1 MRWSFLCGGAALLVA
16 AGLLS
21 ACASGGGNAVEN
33 KARMAPISFNEIPG
47 WADDRQG
54 EALVAFKR
62 SCPKLITGAETKIV
76 TDGGE
81 KTVTA
86 AEWKA
91 ICDAA
96 NGVKD
101 TDTRASRRFFEEN
114 FRPLVVQSP
123 GNFTGYFEPELRG
136 SRAPSRIYTVPVYR
150 RPPDLGDGPYYTRAE
165 IEQGA
170 LKGKGLEIAWV
181 QDPVALFEVQ
191 VQGSGR
197 IHLAEGGMLSI
208 GFDGS
213 NNRPYTAIGGVLADM
228 GVMPRED
235 ANWPAIR
242 NWLKRNPQKGREV
255 MRKNERYI
263 FFKDTRSTAA
273 AGSQGVPLTAQRSLA
288 VDPRFTPYGTP
299 IWIDTQRPVIGKPG
313 QVEVYR
319 RLLIAQDSGAA
330 IKGPARGDVF
340 FGGGANA
347 VGLGR
352 PHGGQRPGHRAGTQP
367 RLTRDGIIR
376 NRPVAPHFCGCHG
389 ARRVQFARQPSP
401 APRRAFRHLPRRPVP
416 AVRRLRG
423 GEAARGCG
431 LHRRGAAP
439 AGMLR
444 TAGL

>member
-1 MRWSFLCGGAALLVA
+1 MRWSFLSGGAAVLAA

-21 ACASGGGNAVEN
+21 ACAGSGGSAVES
-33 KARMAPISFNEIPG
+33 KARMAPISYNEIPG

-62 SCPKLITGAETKIV
+62 SCPKLITGSETRIV

-81 KTVTA
+81 KTVTVS
-86 AEWKA
+86 EWKA
-91 ICDAA
+91 ICDSAG
-96 NGVKD
+96 GVKD
-101 TDTRASRRFFEEN
+101 TDTRAARRFFEEN

-123 GNFTGYFEPELRG
+123 GSFTGYFEPELRG
-136 SRAPSRIYTVPVYR
+136 SRVPSRIYTVPVYR

-170 LKGKGLEIAWV
+170 LKGRGLEIAWV

-228 GVMPRED
+228 GVMQRED

-299 IWIDTQRPVIGKPG
+299 VWIDTQRPVIGKPG

-347 VGLGR
+347 SDWAGRMVGK
-352 PHGGQRPGHRAGTQP
+352 GQAIVLVP
-367 RLTRDGIIR
+367 
-376 NRPVAPHFCGCHG
+376 NRG
-389 ARRVQFARQPSP
+389 
-401 APRRAFRHLPRRPVP
+401 
-416 AVRRLRG
+416 
-423 GEAARGCG
+423 
-431 LHRRGAAP
+431 
-439 AGMLR
+439 
-444 TAGL
+444 

>member
-1 MRWSFLCGGAALLVA
+1 MRWSVLAGGMLLAA

-21 ACASGGGNAVEN
+21 ACAGTGGRALDN
-33 KARMAPISFNEIPG
+33 KVRMAPISFNEIPG
-47 WADDRQG
+47 WNEDRQG
-54 EALVAFKR
+54 EALVAFRR
-62 SCPKLITGAETKIV
+62 SCPKLTAGPETRIV

-81 KTVTA
+81 KTVA
-86 AEWKA
+86 PAEWKT

-96 NGVKD
+96 AGIKD
-101 TDTRASRRFFEEN
+101 SDSAAARRFFEEN
-114 FRPLVVQSP
+114 FRPLVVQAP
-123 GNFTGYFEPELRG
+123 GKFTGYFEPELRG
-136 SRAPSRIYTVPVYR
+136 SRAPSRIFTVPVYR
-150 RPPDLGDGPYYTRAE
+150 RPPELGDGPYLTRAE

-181 QDPVALFEVQ
+181 QDPVALYEVQ

-197 IHLAEGGMLSI
+197 IHLAEGGVLSI

-228 GVMPRED
+228 GVIRRDE

-242 NWLKRNPQKGREV
+242 NWLKRHPDKGREV

-319 RLLIAQDSGAA
+319 RLVIAQDSGAA

-347 VGLGR
+347 ADWAGRMVGS
-352 PHGGQRPGHRAGTQP
+352 GQAIVLVP
-367 RLTRDGIIR
+367 
-376 NRPVAPHFCGCHG
+376 NRG
-389 ARRVQFARQPSP
+389 
-401 APRRAFRHLPRRPVP
+401 
-416 AVRRLRG
+416 
-423 GEAARGCG
+423 
-431 LHRRGAAP
+431 
-439 AGMLR
+439 
-444 TAGL
+444 

>member
-1 MRWSFLCGGAALLVA
+1 MRWGFLSGGTALLIAV
-16 AGLLS
+16 GLLS
-21 ACASGGGNAVEN
+21 ACASSTTPAVES
-33 KARMAPISFNEIPG
+33 KPRMAPISFNEIPG

-54 EALVAFKR
+54 EALAAFRR
-62 SCPKLITGAETKIV
+62 SCPKLTSGPETKIV

-86 AEWKA
+86 AEWTS
-91 ICDAA
+91 ICNAA
-96 NGVKD
+96 AGIKESD
-101 TDTRASRRFFEEN
+101 SRAARRFFEEN
-114 FRPLVVQSP
+114 FRPLVVQTP
-123 GNFTGYFEPELRG
+123 GQFTGYFEPELRG
-136 SRAPSRIYTVPVYR
+136 SRAPSRLYTVPVYR

-181 QDPVALFEVQ
+181 QDPIALFEVQ

-197 IHLAEGGMLSI
+197 IHLAEGGALSI

-228 GVMPRED
+228 GVMRRED
-235 ANWPAIR
+235 VNWPAIR
-242 NWLKRNPQKGREV
+242 NWLKRNPDKGRDV

-273 AGSQGVPLTAQRSLA
+273 SGSQGVALTAQRSLA
-288 VDPRFTPYGTP
+288 IDPRLTPYGTP

-347 VGLGR
+347 AEWAGRMVGS
-352 PHGGQRPGHRAGTQP
+352 GQAIVLVP
-367 RLTRDGIIR
+367 
-376 NRPVAPHFCGCHG
+376 NRG
-389 ARRVQFARQPSP
+389 
-401 APRRAFRHLPRRPVP
+401 
-416 AVRRLRG
+416 
-423 GEAARGCG
+423 
-431 LHRRGAAP
+431 
-439 AGMLR
+439 
-444 TAGL
+444 